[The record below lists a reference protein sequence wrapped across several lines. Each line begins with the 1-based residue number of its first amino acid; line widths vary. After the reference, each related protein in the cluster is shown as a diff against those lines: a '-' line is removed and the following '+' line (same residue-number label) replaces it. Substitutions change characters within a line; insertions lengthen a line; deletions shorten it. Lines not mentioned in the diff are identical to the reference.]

1 MSIQTIALVAQQTLL
16 DFVFVFLLGAVVGL
30 LLVLLTRSKFLQ
42 GPPGPPGVQGPMGMM
57 GGPGKPG
64 TDCISMFGFNTMSSP
79 STSELVCVD
88 NPYIPVCRSTM
99 ESLNIT
105 EDSLREMRVFGTL
118 IGMSTKL
125 RFLNGEH
132 AQIFVTKEE
141 PIGICACCG
150 LTPQDAFD
158 KSGKHTA
165 RLMHSDTNH
174 ATDVYLNVCGSCG
187 VSTINVVCD

>member
-1 MSIQTIALVAQQTLL
+1 MDRQTIALVTQPTLL
-16 DFVFVFLLGAVVGL
+16 DFAFVFLLGVIAAL
-30 LLVLLTRSKFLQ
+30 ILVLTIRSKFLA
-42 GPPGPPGVQGPMGMM
+42 GPPGVQGPMGMM
-57 GGPGKPG
+57 GVAGKPG
-64 TDCISMFGFNTMSSP
+64 TDCISMFGFNTLTSP
-79 STSELVCVD
+79 STSEWVCVD

-165 RLMHSDTNH
+165 RLTHSDTTH
-174 ATDVYLNVCGSCG
+174 ATDVYLNVCGNCG